1 MQLDIFKHQNK
12 DIPQIPPRNEREL
25 SEVDKLKNTLTR
37 IESIYPELKEKFVL
51 TNKYESGV
59 RVTVDQINKIY
70 GQGFASYMRSSFP
83 DHKGDYMYNIS
94 ILNSRE
100 LQDHI
105 DILGGKK
112 KEIN

>member
-12 DIPQIPPRNEREL
+12 DIPQIPNRNEREL
-25 SEVDKLKNTLTR
+25 SEIQKLKDTHAR
-37 IESIYPELKEKFVL
+37 IENIYGELRQNFIL
-51 TNKYESGV
+51 TNKYESGIK
-59 RVTVDQINKIY
+59 VTVDEINKIY

-94 ILNSRE
+94 ILNARE
-100 LQDHI
+100 LQDYI
-105 DILGGKK
+105 DIKEGKK

>member
-1 MQLDIFKHQNK
+1 MQLDIFKHQNN
-12 DIPQIPPRNEREL
+12 DIPPIQPKNEREL
-25 SEVDKLKNTLTR
+25 GEVEKLKNTLSK
-37 IESIYPELKEKFVL
+37 IETIHAELRGKFTL
-51 TNKYESGV
+51 SNKYESGIKAV
-59 RVTVDQINKIY
+59 VEDINKNY
-70 GQGFASYMRSSFP
+70 GAGFASYMRSSFP

-105 DILGGKK
+105 DILEGKK